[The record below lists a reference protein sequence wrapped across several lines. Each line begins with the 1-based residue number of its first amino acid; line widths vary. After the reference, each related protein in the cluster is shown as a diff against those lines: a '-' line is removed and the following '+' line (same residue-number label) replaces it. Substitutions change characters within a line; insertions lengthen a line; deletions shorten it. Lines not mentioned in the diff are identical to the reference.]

1 MKEIIMKGRNIRKGI
16 KMNLEIK
23 EIQDGMNILVYCGL
37 VNHGGIYNL

>member
-23 EIQDGMNILVYCGL
+23 EIPDENEYTRILRIGKSWR
-37 VNHGGIYNL
+37 NL